1 MKHWGQSSDGRY
13 FGDSLFPALIFNS
26 SLTKHSVSGLNVA
39 EVCAER
45 LIVARKFTFILIPVT
60 FCLAGCLESRSSFEV
75 AGAHRIDTPAGMIER
90 LRGENPPAL
99 KSVEVWENECGPG
112 LKLTT
117 AHYEVFTTLLE
128 PLMLRQ
134 VPGFVESAYR
144 GYQGQLPEPIETTTM
159 FTIYLFATRKQ
170 WEDFTKS
177 FAGPQ
182 AALYCKIKA
191 GAYYLNG
198 ACVAYNIGR
207 ERTFSVLGHE
217 GWHQFNSRHFR
228 FRLPSWLDE
237 GIAMLFEAS
246 GSEQGLFYF
255 EPGRNMYRL
264 GAVKKTLIKN
274 KMMPLRELIAVNPGE
289 VLAANEA
296 DAVTAFYGQSYALV
310 RFLREDGYGKRLRN
324 YHQLLLGGLS
334 GDWPL
339 SAVNK
344 RIAADRNIPRTVR
357 WNRAV
362 GPLVFKHYIDDDFDQ
377 IEKEYVAFC
386 RKIVYHVRF
395 KN

>member
-1 MKHWGQSSDGRY
+1 MVILLR
-13 FGDSLFPALIFNS
+13 LLILI
-26 SLTKHSVSGLNVA
+26 LTKHSSSGLNMPV
-39 EVCAER
+39 VCAEKG
-45 LIVARKFTFILIPVT
+45 IVARKFALILIPAT
-60 FCLAGCLESRSSFEV
+60 FCLAGCFESASSINTG
-75 AGAHRIDTPAGMIER
+75 GAYRIDTPAGMIER
-90 LRGENPPAL
+90 LRGENLPAL
-99 KSVEVWENECGPG
+99 KSVEVWENEYGPG
-112 LKLTT
+112 LKLAT

-134 VPGFVESAYR
+134 VPGFIESAYR
-144 GYQGQLPEPIETTTM
+144 AYQGQLPEPIETTTR
-159 FTIYLFATRKQ
+159 FTIYLFAERRQ

-182 AALYCKIKA
+182 AALYRKIKA

-217 GWHQFNSRHFR
+217 GWHQFNSRHFT

-264 GAVKKTLIKN
+264 GALRKTLIKN

-324 YHQLLLGGLS
+324 YHQLLLGGLG

-362 GPLVFKHYIDDDFDQ
+362 GPLLFKHYIDDDFDQ

-386 RKIVYHVRF
+386 RKIVYHVRL
-395 KN
+395 

>member
-1 MKHWGQSSDGRY
+1 M
-13 FGDSLFPALIFNS
+13 
-26 SLTKHSVSGLNVA
+26 A
-39 EVCAER
+39 EVCAEKG
-45 LIVARKFTFILIPVT
+45 IVASKFALILIPLT
-60 FCLAGCLESRSSFEV
+60 FCLAGCFESASSISTG
-75 AGAHRIDTPAGMIER
+75 GAQRIDTPAGMIKR
-90 LRGENPPAL
+90 LRGENLPAL
-99 KSVEVWENECGPG
+99 KSVEVWENEYGPG
-112 LKLTT
+112 LKLAT
-117 AHYEVFTTLLE
+117 AHYEIFTTLLE

-144 GYQGQLPEPIETTTM
+144 DYQNQLPEPIRTSTR
-159 FTIYLFATRKQ
+159 FTIYLFAERRQ

-246 GSEQGLFYF
+246 RGEKGLIYF

-264 GAVKKTLIKN
+264 GALRKTLIKN

-324 YHQLLLGGLS
+324 YHQLLLGGLR

-362 GPLVFKHYIDDDFDQ
+362 GPLLFKHYIDDDFDQ
-377 IEKEYVAFC
+377 IEKEYAAFC
-386 RKIVYHVRF
+386 RKIVYHVRL
-395 KN
+395 KTED